1 MIFPHV
7 PAAVA
12 PLKPSRRSKH
22 MLSQRRLVFGVSGV
36 VLSLAVFGAQG
47 CVLDGDASL
56 GNDGSGADAGSPSAS
71 AGTSH
76 GGTKMNGGGS
86 TSMMGDEGGAA
97 SDPTM

>member
-1 MIFPHV
+1 
-7 PAAVA
+7 
-12 PLKPSRRSKH
+12 

-76 GGTKMNGGGS
+76 GGTK
-86 TSMMGDEGGAA
+86 TRVE
-97 SDPTM
+97 PR